1 MMKTIIK
8 IILVTVIG
16 CSVFAAYLGNTDA
29 KKKARQVKI
38 RYKNP
43 KEMDFSELLI
53 RGKLKRPNLSIVTGS
68 IENDDTSLLRL
79 RKNFLDRVSMDFG
92 EEVK

>member
-8 IILVTVIG
+8 IILVTVISF
-16 CSVFAAYLGNTDA
+16 SVFAAPLAKTDS
-29 KKKARQVKI
+29 KKKGRQVKI

-43 KEMDFSELLI
+43 KEMDFAELLI
-53 RGKLKRPNLSIVTGS
+53 QGKLKRPNLSIITGS

>member
-8 IILVTVIG
+8 IILVTVISF
-16 CSVFAAYLGNTDA
+16 SVFAAPLGSTNF
-29 KKKARQVKI
+29 KKKGRQVKI

-43 KEMDFSELLI
+43 KEMDFEELLVQ
-53 RGKLKRPNLSIVTGS
+53 GKLKRPNLSIITGS